1 MCVFSPSG
9 PAPDPASSLTL
20 CLLLR
25 RGKTEWHS
33 LPAPL
38 VLPYLEPTIT
48 PADLFCSK
56 SSYGDC
62 PGSGLTTGI
71 SQMSSGSADPTEQGS
86 QPQAVRFLYRYIFLS
101 LIVVLAVLHVYT
113 HVMVYTTVQW
123 VWCVFLV
130 YTFNPLP
137 VHVGVYV
144 LTGIGPAW
152 DTLCTVAIGTHVMS
166 INYRGWLCKEE
177 VCRFSCAAVIF
188 CFHCAIKC

>member
-56 SSYGDC
+56 SSYSDC

-101 LIVVLAVLHVYT
+101 LIVVPAVLHVYT
-113 HVMVYTTVQW
+113 
-123 VWCVFLV
+123 CDG
-130 YTFNPLP
+130 
-137 VHVGVYV
+137 VHYSTVGV
-144 LTGIGPAW
+144 
-152 DTLCTVAIGTHVMS
+152 
-166 INYRGWLCKEE
+166 
-177 VCRFSCAAVIF
+177 VCVPSV
-188 CFHCAIKC
+188 HL

>member
-25 RGKTEWHS
+25 RGKTEWHL

-130 YTFNPLP
+130 YTFNLSFVVYGNLLVTFYPLP

-144 LTGIGPAW
+144 
-152 DTLCTVAIGTHVMS
+152 CTYRNRTSLGYLMHSGDRHTCYVHKLPWVA
-166 INYRGWLCKEE
+166 L
-177 VCRFSCAAVIF
+177 
-188 CFHCAIKC
+188 